1 MSCTVKSDDDI
12 HQLKVTMS
20 GGTKTKIAKCRKDV
34 VRHNKG
40 LDKPIPLRYV
50 EKEKSCVEGDDNKHN

>member
-1 MSCTVKSDDDI
+1 MSVKSDDDI

-20 GGTKTKIAKCRKDV
+20 GETKTKIAKWRKEV
-34 VRHNKG
+34 ARHNKG

-50 EKEKSCVEGDDNKHN
+50 DKEKSDIERDDDTHNLF